1 VPLITIRR
9 RYNLHLSD
17 HQTPSDMLAMGND
30 HRISAQARIAASAP
44 KTTYGKHKNK
54 LLPLTGS
61 QFLRND
67 ILGTVEKRAVAK
79 DLIQRTD
86 QQSSADESPLSDTEP
101 AGKKQ
106 SNRQVAARKRQ
117 PRAPIKPASA
127 AKPMRREAGDIPGEQ
142 PDTQEVEERSSR
154 SPSLRRDKNHQRS
167 RRSTPCAHKKGKLR
181 SAGVVRGRLP
191 LNELVL
197 VAEARNDDVSSIPNK
212 TNKTLLRDPISS
224 SAQPLIA
231 AVSSGQSE
239 TTPAKRKAKAPL
251 SAIRK
256 RLRTP
261 TSGHKSLEHLR
272 RKYNAAQITPTGSQ
286 ARQIVGDGFE
296 HAELTPNHPFRC
308 TVKNARRQRGPLL
321 AGLKALSL
329 ASGPLPEVVFLGE
342 SDPSQLKF
350 VKDDTSDRNEDAPG
364 YGAPATT
371 TPSTGVSKSSSNR
384 RVSFNY
390 DAERTISAQLASV
403 SAPRRQPSVALGSED
418 EVEEEDDG
426 DEAGDEDEDD
436 DDDDEAAD
444 TYLDR
449 DELPPE
455 EHHINVDGIREIQTH
470 LPSAHSQPK
479 NPAPE
484 LAHCIQHVQQPMA
497 PAFNVFV
504 ADANRPRTPS
514 FRRRTFSGRPLL
526 NEVNEPIVD
535 DFQVD
540 DMLLDDEGG
549 EDLTTMCGSSEY
561 ITTNLNRDPHQI
573 PSGEVPIRSASREPQ
588 EKQEAFGRT
597 SSIQPRSILK
607 NGTPQISSDTNR
619 PESTAA
625 NTRRNSMVDVEESRY
640 FSAAKEQLGSTST
653 KHTIIRKKSSSRFF
667 EPVEVPYS
675 DQVVLETS
683 PKKPDY
689 TNKSQLHLLKRTNE
703 ALWTSSAAP
712 VPQTDLASLT
722 RSVSRDN
729 GTLSQ
734 SVRRRSSLRFQS
746 PRKLV

>member
-1 VPLITIRR
+1 
-9 RYNLHLSD
+9 
-17 HQTPSDMLAMGND
+17 MLAIGND
-30 HRISAQARIAASAP
+30 HRTSAQARIAASAP
-44 KTTYGKHKNK
+44 KNTYGKHKNR

-61 QFLRND
+61 QFLRNG
-67 ILGTVEKRAVAK
+67 IFGTVGKGALEK
-79 DLIQRTD
+79 DFIQRTD
-86 QQSSADESPLSDTEP
+86 QQSSADESSLSDAEP
-101 AGKKQ
+101 FGKKQ
-106 SNRQVAARKRQ
+106 SKRHVATRTRQSLTHTKST
-117 PRAPIKPASA
+117 SA
-127 AKPMRREAGDIPGEQ
+127 AKPTRREVGDVPGAY
-142 PDTQEVEERSSR
+142 PDTEEDEERSSR
-154 SPSLRRDKNHQRS
+154 SPSLRRDKPVQNHQRS
-167 RRSTPCAHKKGKLR
+167 RQLPLSAHKKGKLK

-197 VAEARNDDVSSIPNK
+197 VAGARNDDVFGIPDKN
-212 TNKTLLRDPISS
+212 NNALLRDPVSS
-224 SAQPLIA
+224 SAQPLID

-239 TTPAKRKAKAPL
+239 TTPAKRKTKAPL

-261 TSGHKSLEHLR
+261 TSGHKSLENLR

-296 HAELTPNHPFRC
+296 HAELTPNHPFRY
-308 TVKNARRQRGPLL
+308 TVKHARRQHEPLL

-329 ASGPLPEVVFLGE
+329 ASGPLPEVVFFSE

-350 VKDDTSDRNEDAPG
+350 AKDDTSGDHEDVSG
-364 YGAPATT
+364 YVAPATT

-390 DAERTISAQLASV
+390 EAERAILAQLASV
-403 SAPRRQPSVALGSED
+403 TAPRRQPSIALGSED

-426 DEAGDEDEDD
+426 DEAGDEDEEE
-436 DDDDEAAD
+436 DDEAAD
-444 TYLDR
+444 TYLDQ
-449 DELPPE
+449 DELPTE
-455 EHHINVDGIREIQTH
+455 EHHTNVDEICEMQKI
-470 LPSAHSQPK
+470 LSGARSQPES
-479 NPAPE
+479 PAPE
-484 LAHCIQHVQQPMA
+484 LAHRVQRSYQPMA
-497 PAFNVFV
+497 PASNGFA

-540 DMLLDDEGG
+540 DMLLDDEGE
-549 EDLTTMCGSSEY
+549 EDLTIMRGSVEY
-561 ITTNLNRDPHQI
+561 VTTNANRDPNKI
-573 PSGEVPIRSASREPQ
+573 PGGEAPTRSTSRNPQ
-588 EKQEAFGRT
+588 VFGRI

-607 NGTPQISSDTNR
+607 NGTLHISSDSNR

-625 NTRRNSMVDVEESRY
+625 NTRRNSMVDVKESRY
-640 FSAAKEQLGSTST
+640 FSAAKDQLDSAST
-653 KHTIIRKKSSSRFF
+653 KHTIIHKKSSSRFF
-667 EPVEVPYS
+667 EPIEIPYS
-675 DQVVLETS
+675 DDMVLETS
-683 PKKPDY
+683 PRKSDY
-689 TNKSQLHLLKRTNE
+689 TSKSQLHLLKRTNE

-712 VPQTDLASLT
+712 VPQTDLRSLT

-746 PRKLV
+746 PKKLV

>member
-1 VPLITIRR
+1 
-9 RYNLHLSD
+9 
-17 HQTPSDMLAMGND
+17 MGND

-308 TVKNARRQRGPLL
+308 TVKNARRQREPLL

-436 DDDDEAAD
+436 DEDDEAAD

-549 EDLTTMCGSSEY
+549 EDLTTMCGSSESPVVRFPY
-561 ITTNLNRDPHQI
+561 ALQAENHKRNRKHL
-573 PSGEVPIRSASREPQ
+573 GEPQ
-588 EKQEAFGRT
+588 AYSPDQFSRT
-597 SSIQPRSILK
+597 AHLKSQATQTDPRARLQTLAATAWSTWK
-607 NGTPQISSDTNR
+607 KVDT
-619 PESTAA
+619 S
-625 NTRRNSMVDVEESRY
+625 VL
-640 FSAAKEQLGSTST
+640 Q
-653 KHTIIRKKSSSRFF
+653 KSSSALHQRSTPLFA
-667 EPVEVPYS
+667 
-675 DQVVLETS
+675 
-683 PKKPDY
+683 
-689 TNKSQLHLLKRTNE
+689 KSLAPASSSRSKCLIATRSCSRRLQRSRTTRTR
-703 ALWTSSAAP
+703 ASCTSSSAR
-712 VPQTDLASLT
+712 T
-722 RSVSRDN
+722 RPCGPRA
-729 GTLSQ
+729 LLPC
-734 SVRRRSSLRFQS
+734 LRQIW
-746 PRKLV
+746 RA